1 MSEAVCWLNASGY
14 QDDPLNLPVV
24 DLDEVVQWYGKCFG
38 LTEVRRTSEPL
49 PQVVME
55 RDGVPLGFTINGGDA
70 GQDGAAIEVRNI
82 EAWRHELEQKGVNV
96 SPFRE
101 DQRDGN
107 TLKVFF
113 VIAPDGL
120 CYYMYQPV
128 T

>member
-96 SPFRE
+96 SQFSKP
-101 DQRDGN
+101 Q
-107 TLKVFF
+107 
-113 VIAPDGL
+113 
-120 CYYMYQPV
+120 Q
-128 T
+128 